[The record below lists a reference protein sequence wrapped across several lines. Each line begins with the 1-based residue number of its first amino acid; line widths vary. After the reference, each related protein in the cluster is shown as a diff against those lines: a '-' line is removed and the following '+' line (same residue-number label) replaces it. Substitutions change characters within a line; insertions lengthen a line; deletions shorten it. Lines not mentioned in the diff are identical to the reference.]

1 METSMTYIAKFSK
14 SLTRHLLTA
23 DSDPMQLLSSHFLL
37 CRLCSINIALTTIGW
52 SRVCC
57 KRYQL
62 LKSLKI
68 CTNVLPT
75 CSPTPT
81 WP

>member
-37 CRLCSINIALTTIGW
+37 CRLCSFNIDYNRLEQSPLKALSAAQI
-52 SRVCC
+52 S
-57 KRYQL
+57 
-62 LKSLKI
+62 
-68 CTNVLPT
+68 
-75 CSPTPT
+75 
-81 WP
+81 